1 MRSRLI
7 ATMATVLLAGGVAVL
22 AGCGGASS
30 ELESADIAA
39 GKTTFVQQCGGCHS
53 LKNAATKGVVG
64 PNLDDAFRG
73 SREQGLKETGFF
85 GVVKRWIAIA
95 PQAPAPGSYPQAM
108 PQNLVT
114 GQDAVNVAAYV
125 ATSAGRDPASEV
137 RKITPAVT
145 GASPAPGKG
154 PATPADG
161 GATAP

>member
-30 ELESADIAA
+30 QIAA
-39 GKTTFVQQCGGCHS
+39 ADTAAGRTKFVQQCGGCHT
-53 LKNAATKGVVG
+53 LKNAGTQGVVG

-73 SREQGLKETGFF
+73 AREQGFKETQFF

-114 GQDAVNVAAYV
+114 GQDAQNVAAYV
-125 ATSAGRDPASEV
+125 ATVAGRDPVSAV
-137 RKITPAVT
+137 RALTPAVAGT
-145 GASPAPGKG
+145 EPAPGKG